1 MATKLDTVARSGAGA
16 GAGADADAD
25 ADAGNP
31 NSTDPSVV
39 IVGRPKM
46 DGVGSGVWFFGG
58 SFISV
63 VDGARPPCM
72 ASRLN
77 SPLLADCDVK

>member
-1 MATKLDTVARSGAGA
+1 
-16 GAGADADAD
+16 
-25 ADAGNP
+25 
-31 NSTDPSVV
+31 V